1 MTRPAI
7 QLYTLRDLDASV
19 PELIHLVG
27 ETALEGI
34 EFAGLGEVSKSAIAT
49 ALDETGIEP
58 VAAHVSLDT
67 LQRDLHGTVATYR
80 ALGCETLIVPM
91 VDADRFTSPAAIT
104 ALADELNAIG
114 AALADNAMRV
124 GYHNH
129 SFEFERLADDRLAFD
144 HLLAE
149 TSDDVLIELD
159 VGLATWAGANPAS
172 LLEQY
177 GDRISLVH
185 LTDSIPCEEPHHRH
199 YGTGTVDLRACA
211 SAASAAD
218 VGWAIYEHGRPDDPE
233 EGLEEAATD
242 LPAFLGPNA

>member
-7 QLYTLRDLDASV
+7 QLYTLRDLDATV
-19 PELIHLVG
+19 PELVHLVG

-34 EFAGLGEVSKSAIAT
+34 ELAGLGEASTSAIST
-49 ALDETGIEP
+49 ALEETGLEP

-91 VDADRFTSPAAIT
+91 VDADRFTSPEAIT
-104 ALADELNAIG
+104 AFADELNPVG
-114 AALADNAMRV
+114 AALADDAMRV

-129 SFEFERLADDRLAFD
+129 SFEFERLADGRLAFE

-149 TSDDVLIELD
+149 TSEDVLIELD
-159 VGLATWAGANPAS
+159 VGLAMWAGADPVS

-177 GDRISLVH
+177 GDRISLVYR
-185 LTDSIPCEEPHHRH
+185 TDSVPGEEPHHRH

-211 SAASAAD
+211 SVARTAD
-218 VGWAIYEHGRPDDPE
+218 VGWTIYEQVASTIRR
-233 EGLEEAATD
+233 
-242 LPAFLGPNA
+242 NASKRQPQIYRRS